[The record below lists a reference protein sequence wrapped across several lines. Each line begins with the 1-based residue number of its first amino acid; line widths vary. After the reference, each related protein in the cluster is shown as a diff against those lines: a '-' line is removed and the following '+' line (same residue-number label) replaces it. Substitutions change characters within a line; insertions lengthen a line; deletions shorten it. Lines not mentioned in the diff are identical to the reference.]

1 MAKSSDY
8 RMAIKIAGEIE
19 KSLYTSTDL
28 TRKELNKIA
37 RQAAYASAA
46 TEDSFEQQLKA
57 VEPFFDGLEK
67 AGVKTFEAVTEA
79 AVAAGT
85 AIAGIGTFAA
95 NEGIEFESAFAGVKK
110 TTEATAAEYAAL
122 RQEILAMTREIPAA
136 GDEIA
141 GVAEAAGQ
149 LGIEKENLLSFTR
162 TMIDLGESTNM
173 TSEEAAASLA
183 KFANITGMAA
193 DDYGKLGSVIVDL
206 GNNFATTEADIV
218 SMATNMASAGEL
230 AGFTEPQIMAMAT
243 AMSSVGIEADAGGS
257 SMSKMIKKIQVAV
270 ETGSKDLK
278 DYAKVAG
285 KSVEQ
290 FKEDFEK
297 DGLSAVASFIQG
309 LNDVERNGKSATV
322 ILNEMGLT
330 EVRLSNTL
338 LSLANA
344 GPLLSDA
351 VTTANEA
358 WEENVALTNEAAQRY
373 ETTESKLAI
382 MKNGF
387 AEMGVTMYDQFNEPL
402 REGIDIITDLVHE
415 ATTEIAD
422 SNVIHDLAQDIVD
435 GLPDAIHILKQTA
448 EVAGD
453 FAEPFLEVGGWLV
466 DHPGLITGTI
476 AGIGT
481 SIASYK
487 VVSGVMSLAT
497 SLSALGAPGLT
508 IIGMGAAAGG
518 VAAVITGIATAVK
531 KSAAEAKKANLDAHF
546 GDIALSMKEIHQT
559 ASLIIGDR
567 SLEQMQQ
574 SLQELGA
581 LDGIADDIS
590 RASRELD
597 RMDWKV
603 SIGMELTEE
612 ENGAYKQQIESFIS
626 GVQGYVEQDQYAIT
640 MSVTTLLG
648 DDLENS
654 NLVTQLNDFY
664 SDKQQELADIG
675 ADLNEAVT
683 EAFKD
688 GLLELDEVQEITELK
703 EQMARI
709 QSELAGSEFE
719 AGLDLLE
726 LKYGGNLTA
735 DSAQALMAELVDL
748 QSEAMEGFNEEYAA
762 GMSRNRTLLN
772 EGAITQEEF
781 DTNKADMNAA
791 LLQHDIESQQRIMQ
805 FYTNMIRETYGE
817 DIGNLENEI
826 DQQLMGRLEE
836 AVNTADPSAVW
847 NIAPDILYDGT
858 SSMDNADRAGIR
870 EFHEIMQPL
879 LERAEDTKQR
889 AQNAEYITADTKKAI
904 NKLDDELVEAA
915 KMAAASGDVDAM
927 WTVIGEEINSS
938 EEMKKVESA
947 IEEKGVHLTEAYADG
962 MDDGHYRVREAVFT
976 LHDATQS
983 FIDEAYGK
991 EFSAPMYI
999 RMGAPYADDYTL
1011 PKPKYT
1017 DIAKHADGGIVTHPT
1032 LSWIAEGGYAE
1043 TIIPLDGS
1051 QNALNLWKRTGELLG
1066 AYDKKGEYHALAS
1079 QLMDDSEGSVVN
1091 NSKES
1096 SIVINQTFHIN
1107 AGGGKEDADKIEKAV
1122 RETLPEL
1129 EELVRNV
1136 MKEEARNKE
1145 RFSFR

>member
-46 TEDSFEQQLKA
+46 IKDSFEQQLKA

-67 AGVKTFEAVTEA
+67 AGVKTFEAVTAA

-85 AIAGIGTFAA
+85 AIAGIGAFAA
-95 NEGIEFESAFAGVKK
+95 HEGIEFESAFAGVKK
-110 TTEATAAEYAAL
+110 TTEATTAEYAAL
-122 RQEILAMTREIPAA
+122 RREILGMTREIPAA
-136 GDEIA
+136 GNEIA
-141 GVAEAAGQ
+141 AVAEAAGQ
-149 LGIEKENLLSFTR
+149 LGIAPEYLLEFSR
-162 TMIDLGESTNM
+162 TMIDLGESTDM
-173 TSEEAAASLA
+173 VSQEAASSLA
-183 KFANITGMAA
+183 KFANITRMSAE
-193 DDYGKLGSVIVDL
+193 DYGRLGSVIVDL
-206 GNNFATTEADIV
+206 GNNFATTESSIV
-218 SMATNMASAGEL
+218 DMATKLASAGDL
-230 AGFTEPQIMAMAT
+230 AGFSEDQIMAVAT

-257 SMSKMIKKIQVAV
+257 SMSKMIKKVQVAV

-278 DYAKVAG
+278 EYAKVAG
-285 KSVEQ
+285 TSVEQ

-297 DGLSAVASFIQG
+297 DGLSAVAAFIDG
-309 LNDVERNGKSATV
+309 LDDVERNGKSATV
-322 ILNEMGLT
+322 ILDEMGLT

-344 GPLLSDA
+344 DTLLLEA
-351 VTTANEA
+351 VETANDA
-358 WEENVALTNEAAQRY
+358 WDENVALTNEAAQRY

-387 AEMGVTMYDQFNEPL
+387 SEMGVTMYDQFNEPL
-402 REGIDIITDLVHE
+402 RDGIDIITDLVHE
-415 ATTEIAD
+415 ATAEIAG

-435 GLPDAIHILKQTA
+435 GLPDAIEILKQTA
-448 EVAGD
+448 SVAGD
-453 FAEPFLEVGGWLV
+453 FAEPFLEVGGWLT

-497 SLSALGAPGLT
+497 SLSALGPAGLT
-508 IIGMGAAAGG
+508 IMGMGAAAGG

-546 GDIALSMKEIHQT
+546 GNIALSMKEMHQT

-612 ENGAYKQQIESFIS
+612 ENGAYKRQIESFIS
-626 GVQGYVEQDQYAIT
+626 GIQGYVEQDQYAIT

-664 SDKQQELADIG
+664 SGKHEELSEIG
-675 ADLNEAVT
+675 TRLNETVSK
-683 EAFKD
+683 AFED
-688 GLLELDEVQEITELK
+688 GLLELDEVKEIIELK

-726 LKYGGNLTA
+726 LKYRGSLTA
-735 DSAQALMAELVDL
+735 DSAQALMTELVDL
-748 QSEAMEGFNEEYAA
+748 QAEAMEGFNEEYAA
-762 GMSRNRTLLN
+762 GMSRNRTLLK
-772 EGAITQEEF
+772 EGDITQEEF
-781 DTNKADMNAA
+781 DTNKADLNAA
-791 LLQHDIESQQRIMQ
+791 LLQHDIESQQRIIQ

-817 DIGNLENEI
+817 DIGNLENGI

-836 AVNTADPSAVW
+836 AVNVADPSVAW

-858 SSMDNADRAGIR
+858 SGMDNADRDAIR

-879 LERAEDTKQR
+879 LERAEETKQR
-889 AQNAEYITADTKKAI
+889 AQNAEYITADAKKAI
-904 NKLDDELVEAA
+904 NSLDDELVET
-915 KMAAASGDVDAM
+915 KIIAAASGDVDAM
-927 WTVIGEEINSS
+927 WAVIGEEINSS
-938 EEMKKVESA
+938 EELKELESA
-947 IEEKGVHLTEAYADG
+947 LDERGVHLVEAYTDA
-962 MDDGHYRVREAVFT
+962 MDREHYKVKDAVFN
-976 LHDATQS
+976 LYDATQQ
-983 FIDEAYGK
+983 FINEAYGK
-991 EFSAPMYI
+991 DFTASMHI
-999 RMGAPYADDYTL
+999 RMGAPYADDYT

-1017 DIAKHADGGIVTHPT
+1017 DIPSYGDGGIVNRPT
-1032 LSWIAEGGYAE
+1032 LAWVAEAGYPE
-1043 TIIPLDGS
+1043 SIISLDGS
-1051 QNALNLWKRTGELLG
+1051 QDSRKLWYQTGELLG
-1066 AYDKKGEYHALAS
+1066 MYNKKDGYHALAS
-1079 QLMDDSEGSVVN
+1079 QLLDDPESSTVN
-1091 NSKES
+1091 NSEENN
-1096 SIVINQTFHIN
+1096 IVVSPVFNINV
-1107 AGGGKEDADKIEKAV
+1107 GGGKEDADKIEKAI
-1122 RETLPEL
+1122 RETLPDL
-1129 EELVRNV
+1129 KELVRNV

>member
-19 KSLYTSTDL
+19 KSLYASTDL

-46 TEDSFEQQLKA
+46 TKDSFEQQLKA
-57 VEPFFDGLEK
+57 VEPFFEGLEK
-67 AGVKTFEAVTEA
+67 TGVKTFEAVTAA
-79 AVAAGT
+79 AVATGT

-95 NEGIEFESAFAGVKK
+95 HEGIEFESAFAGVKK
-110 TTEATAAEYAAL
+110 TTEATTAEYAAL
-122 RQEILAMTREIPAA
+122 RREILGMTRDIPAI
-136 GDEIA
+136 DEEIA
-141 GVAEAAGQ
+141 AVAETAGQ
-149 LGIEKENLLSFTR
+149 LGIAKDYLLEFSGV
-162 TMIDLGESTNM
+162 MIDLGESTDM
-173 TSEEAAASLA
+173 VPQQAASSLA
-183 KFANITGMAA
+183 KFANITRMSVE
-193 DDYGKLGSVIVDL
+193 DYGRLGSTIVDL
-206 GNNFATTEADIV
+206 GNNFATTESSIV
-218 SMATNMASAGEL
+218 EMATRLASAGEL
-230 AGFTEPQIMAMAT
+230 AGFSEAQIMAIAT

-257 SMSKMIKKIQVAV
+257 SMSKIIKKIQVAV

-285 KSVEQ
+285 TSVEQ
-290 FKEDFEK
+290 FKKDFEK
-297 DGLSAVASFIQG
+297 DGLSAVAAFIGG

-322 ILNEMGLT
+322 ILDEMGLT

-344 GPLLSDA
+344 GPLLSEA
-351 VTTANEA
+351 VTTANDA
-358 WEENVALTNEAAQRY
+358 WRDNVALTNEAAQRY

-387 AEMGVTMYDQFNEPL
+387 SEMGVTMYDQFNEPL
-402 REGIDIITDLVHE
+402 REGIDIITNLVHE
-415 ATTEIAD
+415 ATAEIAD
-422 SNVIHDLAQDIVD
+422 SNAIHNLAQDIVD
-435 GLPDAIHILKQTA
+435 GLPDAIEILKQTA
-448 EVAGD
+448 SVAGD

-497 SLSALGAPGLT
+497 SLSTLGAPGLA
-508 IIGMGAAAGG
+508 IIGMGTAAGG

-546 GDIALSMKEIHQT
+546 GNIALSMKEMHQT

-626 GVQGYVEQDQYAIT
+626 SVQGYVEQDQYAIT

-648 DDLENS
+648 DDLENT

-664 SDKQQELADIG
+664 SDKQQELSEIG
-675 ADLNEAVT
+675 TKLNETVSK
-683 EAFKD
+683 AFED
-688 GLLELDEVQEITELK
+688 GLLELDEVKEITELK
-703 EQMARI
+703 EQMAHI

-726 LKYGGNLTA
+726 LKYGGSLTA
-735 DSAQALMAELVDL
+735 DSAQALMTELVDL
-748 QSEAMEGFNEEYAA
+748 QAEAMEGFNEEYAA

-791 LLQHDIESQQRIMQ
+791 LLQHDIESQQRIIQ

-817 DIGNLENEI
+817 EIGNLENEI
-826 DQQLMGRLEE
+826 DHQLMGRLEE
-836 AVNTADPSAVW
+836 AVNAGDHAALL
-847 NIAPDILYDGT
+847 NIAPEIMYDTMDGT
-858 SSMDNADRAGIR
+858 DSATIEAIR
-870 EFHEIMQPL
+870 EFSEIMQPM
-879 LERAEDTKQR
+879 LENAETTKQR
-889 AQNAEYITADTKKAI
+889 AQDAEYITADTKKAI
-904 NKLDDELVEAA
+904 NELNDGLYEARKIATVSGDIEAA
-915 KMAAASGDVDAM
+915 QA
-927 WTVIGEEINSS
+927 VIGETINTFP
-938 EEMKKVESA
+938 EYKEVL
-947 IEEKGVHLTEAYADG
+947 EKGIEDGLAYPKGYATG
-962 MDDGHYRVREAVFT
+962 MDDGHYVVKDAVFD
-976 LHDATQS
+976 LYDATQQ
-983 FIDEAYGK
+983 FINEAYGK
-991 EFSAPMYI
+991 DFTAPMHI
-999 RMGAPYADDYTL
+999 RMGAPYADDYT

-1017 DIAKHADGGIVTHPT
+1017 DIPSYGDGGIVNRPT
-1032 LSWIAEGGYAE
+1032 LAWVAEAGYPE
-1043 TIIPLDGS
+1043 SIISIDGS
-1051 QNALNLWKRTGELLG
+1051 PNSRKLWYQTGELLG
-1066 AYDKKGEYHALAS
+1066 MYDRKDGYHALAS
-1079 QLMDDSEGSVVN
+1079 QLLDDPESSTVN
-1091 NSKES
+1091 NSEENN
-1096 SIVINQTFHIN
+1096 IVVSPVFNINV
-1107 AGGGKEDADKIEKAV
+1107 GGGKEDADRIEKAI
-1122 RETLPEL
+1122 RETLPDL
-1129 EELVRNV
+1129 KELVRNV